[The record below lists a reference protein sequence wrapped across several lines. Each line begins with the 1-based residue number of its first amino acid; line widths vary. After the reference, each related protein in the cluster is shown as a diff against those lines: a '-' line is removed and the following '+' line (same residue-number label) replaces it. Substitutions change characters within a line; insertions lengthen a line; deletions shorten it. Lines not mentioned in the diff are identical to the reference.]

1 VQTQKPARRPEL
13 NPQLS
18 LVAVLT
24 QTTLRIS
31 SNSLETEERAAL
43 AVFQAVADFPV
54 LADFLV
60 PAVAEVVKAADFR
73 AEAVDFKAAP
83 ADSVAVVVA
92 KAVLFK
98 AVLFKAVAEIV
109 VDRPYYKIGSAYTLH
124 YCLDPRS

>member
-1 VQTQKPARRPEL
+1 M
-13 NPQLS
+13 
-18 LVAVLT
+18 
-24 QTTLRIS
+24 
-31 SNSLETEERAAL
+31 

-98 AVLFKAVAEIV
+98 AVAEIV

-124 YCLDPRS
+124 YCLDPGS